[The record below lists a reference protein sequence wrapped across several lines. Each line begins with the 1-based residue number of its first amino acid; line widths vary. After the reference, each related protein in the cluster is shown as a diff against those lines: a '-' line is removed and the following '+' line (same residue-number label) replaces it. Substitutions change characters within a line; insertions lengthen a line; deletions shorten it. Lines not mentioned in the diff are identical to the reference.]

1 MAGAPPKRGAP
12 LPLLLCLLPGY
23 LCSPSTTACRGGEC
37 TVPPPPPSSRL
48 SPVSLTVETS
58 SSVAARCSAAA
69 VTVEAG
75 PTSRTATVGD
85 HLSLECVFRAPEDA
99 RVTWYQV
106 CPDRNCSH
114 PYELVEAGQAGR
126 KLHREEG
133 RATLTF
139 LHLTRNDSGLYY
151 CRVETGEA
159 AGQSC
164 GTFLRVR
171 DPTAVPFI
179 NIKESTKN
187 RIITAE
193 GVLLLFCAVGPGL
206 FLLFR
211 KRWANERL
219 LQMKK
224 NAYEEENLYEGLNL
238 DECSMYEDISRGLQ
252 PTYQDV
258 GSLHAADA
266 QLEKP

>member
-1 MAGAPPKRGAP
+1 M
-12 LPLLLCLLPGY
+12 
-23 LCSPSTTACRGGEC
+23 
-37 TVPPPPPSSRL
+37 
-48 SPVSLTVETS
+48 VES
-58 SSVAARCSAAA
+58 NGSAARCSPRAGSGA
-69 VTVEAG
+69 VVVEAG
-75 PTSRTATVGD
+75 PTSRTATVGE
-85 HLSLECVFRAPEDA
+85 HLSLECLFQAPRDP

-106 CPDRNCSH
+106 YPRHNRSH
-114 PYELVEAGQAGR
+114 GLLVVETDQAGR
-126 KLHREEG
+126 QLRHEEG
-133 RATLTF
+133 RSLLTF
-139 LHLTRNDSGLYY
+139 LHLTRNDSGLYF
-151 CRVETGEA
+151 CRVEA
-159 AGQSC
+159 SQAVGQSC

-171 DPTAVPFI
+171 DPVAVPFL

-193 GVLLLFCAVGPGL
+193 GILLLLCAVGPSL

-224 NAYEEENLYEGLNL
+224 SIYEEENLYEGLNL